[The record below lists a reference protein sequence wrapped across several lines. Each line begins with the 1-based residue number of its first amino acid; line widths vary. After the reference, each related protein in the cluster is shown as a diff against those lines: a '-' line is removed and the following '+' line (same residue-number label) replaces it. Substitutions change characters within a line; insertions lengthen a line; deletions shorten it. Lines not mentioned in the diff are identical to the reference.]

1 MQAEKRPRM
10 AVGVELVVGHAE
22 FLREHQRYPGER
34 LVDLEPVDVVD
45 GQAGAL
51 QCLAGRVE
59 HRGELDDRVSR
70 RDRQRPE
77 PGPRDQA
84 VLLGE
89 VAAGDQQRRRAV
101 AELRRVRGSGA
112 AVVGEHR
119 LEGRDFRGVEA
130 GPDALVGVDGH
141 AGRVVRVGGDRDE
154 LVAEPAVLR
163 GGEGTFVA
171 ADAEGVEGFACQ
183 PELFVHQFRRRAL
196 RHQSPVVAGEFD
208 GPVLGAE
215 RRTRLERRRHTH
227 LRH

>member
-1 MQAEKRPRM
+1 MADRDGS

-171 ADAEGVEGFACQ
+171 ADAEASRLRVSTRT
-183 PELFVHQFRRRAL
+183 FRSSVPTTGPAPSEPRRSGRVRWA
-196 RHQSPVVAGEFD
+196 
-208 GPVLGAE
+208 VLGAE